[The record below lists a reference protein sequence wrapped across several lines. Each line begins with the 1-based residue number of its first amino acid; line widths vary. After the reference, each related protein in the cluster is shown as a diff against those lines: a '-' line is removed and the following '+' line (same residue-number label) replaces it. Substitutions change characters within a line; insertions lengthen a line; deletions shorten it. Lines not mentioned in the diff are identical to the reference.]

1 MTAWLTV
8 DDLRAEVRNTK
19 ATGAE
24 DAALQLSVEV
34 GVGKVEELCGPIVET
49 SVVERVSGSGT
60 ALVLSFRAASLVE
73 VASTSGTV
81 LTLADFYADGQLL
94 KRDDD
99 GRISGPL
106 NVTYLSGEATAP
118 AWAKSAA
125 LDIAA
130 QDWRSRLAMPG
141 QQQPVPSGFLVPNKA
156 AEKMKD
162 HLLAPLG
169 FA

>member
-24 DAALQLSVEV
+24 DAALQLSLEV
-34 GVGKVEELCGPIVET
+34 GIAEVEKACGPIVET

>member
-1 MTAWLTV
+1 MTTWLTV
-8 DDLRAEVRNTK
+8 EDLRGYVNNTK

-24 DAALQLSVEV
+24 DASLLLSLEV
-34 GVGKVEELCGPIVET
+34 GVGKVEELCGPVVET

-99 GRISGPL
+99 GRITGPL